1 MIELKNAYHCVYKIR
16 YHMILCVKYRRKLLL
31 NRDIIEA
38 LQKICIEISD
48 RYWFEF
54 EAIGTDGDHVHLFVG
69 AAPRYAP
76 SRIMQIIKSIM
87 ARELFNHYPDTK
99 KQLWG
104 SEFWSDG
111 GYIGTVGNAVT
122 AEIIKNYIETQGTAE
137 EREDYTQMKL
147 YEFD

>member
-1 MIELKNAYHCVYKIR
+1 MVELRNACHCVYKIR
-16 YHMILCVKYRRKLLL
+16 YHMVLCVKYRRKLLL
-31 NRDIIEA
+31 DQDIIEA
-38 LQKICIEISD
+38 LRNICLEISD

-54 EAIGTDGDHVHLFVG
+54 EAIGTDGDHVPLFVG

-87 ARELFNHYPDTK
+87 ARELFNRYPAIK

-111 GYIGTVGNAVT
+111 GYIGKLVMRLLRKLSK
-122 AEIIKNYIETQGTAE
+122 IILKPREQQKNEKIIL
-137 EREDYTQMKL
+137 K
-147 YEFD
+147 

>member
-1 MIELKNAYHCVYKIR
+1 MV
-16 YHMILCVKYRRKLLL
+16 LCVKYRRKLLL
-31 NRDIIEA
+31 NRDIIET
-38 LQKICIEISD
+38 LQKICVEIGE

-54 EAIGTDGDHVHLFVG
+54 EAIGTDGDHVHLFLG
-69 AAPRYAP
+69 AAPRYSP

-87 ARELFNHYPDTK
+87 ARELFNRYPEIK

-111 GYIGTVGNAVT
+111 GYIGTVGDAVT
-122 AEIIKNYIETQGTAE
+122 AEIIKNYIETQGTLE
-137 EREDYTQMKL
+137 ERENYTQMKL

>member
-1 MIELKNAYHCVYKIR
+1 M
-16 YHMILCVKYRRKLLL
+16 

-38 LQKICIEISD
+38 LQNICLEISE

-54 EAIGTDGDHVHLFVG
+54 TAIGTDGDHVHLFLG
-69 AAPRYAP
+69 AVPRYSP
-76 SRIMQIIKSIM
+76 SRIMQIIKSIT
-87 ARELFNHYPDTK
+87 ARELFNRHPAIK

-111 GYIGTVGNAVT
+111 GYIGTVGDAVT
-122 AEIIKNYIETQGTAE
+122 AEIIKNYIETQGTLK